1 LTYPIQS
8 HAPAQRLAVNETHSE
23 LLDNLLGIKGQYLLL
38 SQGAFNVA
46 AHVGMAVEVEF
57 GAAIDVAK
65 LKASDQF
72 NLF

>member
-1 LTYPIQS
+1 
-8 HAPAQRLAVNETHSE
+8 
-23 LLDNLLGIKGQYLLL
+23 LDNLLGIKGQYLLL

-65 LKASDQF
+65 LKASDQL